1 MPVTFSLVAA
11 DRRTGH
17 VGVGAMTGMPGVGKL
32 VAHARAQL
40 GAAASQAMMNPYL
53 AFDGLQLL
61 SEGVPADQAVERVI
75 EQDPGRE
82 GRQLGLVDH
91 QGRSG
96 SYTGSLPE
104 DWKGHRTG
112 PYYACQGNRLAGP
125 EVLDRAV
132 EAFLDADGEPL
143 VERLLA
149 ALDAGEGAGGDTMG
163 HRSATVV
170 VMGTELYPIWDLRID
185 DSDDPLREIHERHD
199 TFAKELVPEILLLPT
214 RDDPLGGFDYEGSAG
229 TV

>member
-1 MPVTFSLVAA
+1 VTFSLVATDPA
-11 DRRTGH
+11 TGH
-17 VGVGAMTGMPGVGKL
+17 VGVGAMTGMPGIGKL
-32 VAHARAQL
+32 VAHARAEQ

-61 SEGVPADQAVERVI
+61 TDGVPADEAVERVI
-75 EQDPGRE
+75 ADDPGRA
-82 GRQLGLVDH
+82 GRQLGLVDF

-112 PYYACQGNRLAGP
+112 PGYACQGNRLAGP
-125 EVLDRAV
+125 EVLERAV
-132 EAFLDADGEPL
+132 EAFAASAGDPL

-149 ALDAGEGAGGDTMG
+149 ALDAGEEAGGDTIG
-163 HRSATVV
+163 HRSATIV
-170 VMGTELYPIWDLRID
+170 VMGSELYPIWDLRID
-185 DSDDPLREIHERHD
+185 DSDDPLRELHQRHD
-199 TFAKELVPEILLLPT
+199 TFATQLIPQILMLPT
-214 RDDPLGGFDYEGSAG
+214 RDDPLGGFDYEGSEE